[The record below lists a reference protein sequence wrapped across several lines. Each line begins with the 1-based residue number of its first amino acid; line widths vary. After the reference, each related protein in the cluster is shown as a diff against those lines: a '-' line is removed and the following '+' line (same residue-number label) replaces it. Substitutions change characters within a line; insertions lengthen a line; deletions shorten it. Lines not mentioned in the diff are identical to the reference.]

1 MKDKTDVIAD
11 AIIDISCIPDVSSS
25 HMAQEIVAA
34 LAEHGYSIL
43 RDINNDRLPI
53 NFIAAHHDS
62 PEYACG
68 LDAALQPAN

>member
-1 MKDKTDVIAD
+1 MKDKTDVIAATIAAAPEGWSSD
-11 AIIDISCIPDVSSS
+11 AIAQDV
-25 HMAQEIVAA
+25 VCA
-34 LAEHGYSIL
+34 LAQHGFSIL

-68 LDAALQPAN
+68 KDAALQPAT